1 MPSTL
6 PTELQQAA
14 ERYLTSEFVTI
25 DANGRP
31 IVWPVTPYFR
41 AGEGCIDVT
50 TGVGYPKKADDA
62 ARNPHVAL
70 LFSDPT
76 GSGMAGAPMVL
87 VQGTARVDDTDLDA
101 NRERYEREMADKL
114 PALHALAPTGALK
127 RFFSWYYDRIYLHVR
142 PERVYVW
149 TGAALDVE
157 PTLYDA
163 HVEEVRS
170 GHNQEPEE
178 GHVPPEGGL
187 DVWDTRLD
195 RLGREDATA
204 VLAIVGPDGFPFAVR
219 VPVRADAAACVVHV
233 EADPV
238 GAPIDAGPGVPVRA
252 LPRRRPHLAAQLPGP
267 RRPGRAGRPPRPA
280 SAPRR
285 RGAAAAVVGV
295 RALPRQRAQD
305 PALPQDGPRARAG
318 PRGRRRGELN
328 AATGP
333 EAGRPQTV
341 TSVTGTPKRRRASP
355 TTSSSR

>member
-101 NRERYEREMADKL
+101 NRERYEREMAAKL

-238 GAPIDAGPGVPVRA
+238 GAPIDAGPACLCAHSHADDLTWQHSYQVRGD
-252 LPRRRPHLAAQLPGP
+252 LVEQDGRLVLHPHRVVAGLQLPS
-267 RRPGRAGRPPRPA
+267 
-280 SAPRR
+280 SAFERYR
-285 RGAAAAVVGV
+285 VNV
-295 RALPRQRAQD
+295 RKILRFRKTAREREQ
-305 PALPQDGPRARAG
+305 ARAG
-318 PRGRRRGELN
+318 
-328 AATGP
+328 
-333 EAGRPQTV
+333 AGV
-341 TSVTGTPKRRRASP
+341 AS
-355 TTSSSR
+355 

>member
-25 DANGRP
+25 DARGRP

-76 GSGMAGAPMVL
+76 GSGMTGAPMVL

-101 NRERYEREMADKL
+101 NRERYEREMAEKL

-149 TGAALDVE
+149 AGAALDAE

-195 RLGREDATA
+195 RLGREDTTA

-219 VPVRADAAACVVHV
+219 VPVRADAGACVVHV

-238 GAPIDAGPGVPVRA
+238 GAPIDPGPACLCAHGHAEDLTWQHSFQVRGDLVEQDGRLVLHPHRVVAG
-252 LPRRRPHLAAQLPGP
+252 LQLPSSAFERYRVNVRKILRF
-267 RRPGRAGRPPRPA
+267 RRTARERE
-280 SAPRR
+280 
-285 RGAAAAVVGV
+285 
-295 RALPRQRAQD
+295 Q
-305 PALPQDGPRARAG
+305 ARAG
-318 PRGRRRGELN
+318 AG
-328 AATGP
+328 AAT
-333 EAGRPQTV
+333 
-341 TSVTGTPKRRRASP
+341 
-355 TTSSSR
+355 

>member
-25 DANGRP
+25 DARGRP

-76 GSGMAGAPMVL
+76 GSGMTGAPMVL

-101 NRERYEREMADKL
+101 NRERYEREMAEKL

-149 TGAALDVE
+149 AGAALDAE

-195 RLGREDATA
+195 RLGREDTTA

-219 VPVRADAAACVVHV
+219 VPVRADAGACVVHV

-238 GAPIDAGPGVPVRA
+238 GAPIDPGPACLCAHGHAEDLTWQHSFQVRGDLVEQDGRLVLHPHRVVAG
-252 LPRRRPHLAAQLPGP
+252 LQLPSSAFERYRVNVRKILRF
-267 RRPGRAGRPPRPA
+267 RRTARERE
-280 SAPRR
+280 
-285 RGAAAAVVGV
+285 
-295 RALPRQRAQD
+295 Q
-305 PALPQDGPRARAG
+305 ARAG
-318 PRGRRRGELN
+318 AG
-328 AATGP
+328 AT
-333 EAGRPQTV
+333 R
-341 TSVTGTPKRRRASP
+341 
-355 TTSSSR
+355 